1 MDRRIEQVVV
11 LIKEEFKRPL
21 TLDELARAVNLSTS
35 HFRRLFKAETGRTPA
50 RYLKDCRMAK
60 AKELTETTLFSVK
73 EIINHVGMGD
83 DSHFVRDFER
93 IYGLSP
99 TRFRALHAPGARRQ
113 PDGPPPVTSSGK

>member
-1 MDRRIEQVVV
+1 MHMDRRINQVIA

-21 TLDELARAVNLSTS
+21 TLEELARAVNLSPS
-35 HFRRLFKAETGRTPA
+35 HFRRLFKAETGQTPA

-60 AKELTETTLFSVK
+60 ARELTETTRFSVK

-93 IYGLSP
+93 LYGLSP
-99 TRFRALHAPGARRQ
+99 TRLRALLGPGAHKERVER
-113 PDGPPPVTSSGK
+113 PSS